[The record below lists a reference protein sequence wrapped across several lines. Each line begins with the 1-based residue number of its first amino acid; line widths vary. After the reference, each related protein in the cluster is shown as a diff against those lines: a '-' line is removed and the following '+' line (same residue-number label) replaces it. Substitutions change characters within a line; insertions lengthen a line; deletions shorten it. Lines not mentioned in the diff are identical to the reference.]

1 MDKLYHCVKK
11 RSVSEFLKISAQS
24 QLPLMIPKLENPQFI
39 KVLNFHKTLHISDN
53 LSWKALESSFLS
65 RKFTALSFSDYTNL
79 VYCFSRNSKNP
90 NIWQILEVEILKRMG
105 DFKKDLIFT
114 PEGPDKIKLGIV
126 MHSFAKAEHFSPAL
140 WTEFGKLIL
149 DCYHLLTHKNIG
161 MIILAYEACPNKDDK
176 VIDALEKAAINR
188 IREISVQNMVVVCY
202 CMAKMGKGSGTFW
215 VKWENILAK
224 NINGFNTRDFTQ
236 ILWSF
241 SKMKQGSK
249 DFWNQLEEFTINNC
263 PKFEMI
269 DYNHAIYSFLLIGS
283 KSTKLWETLE
293 NYVKTTS
300 FSNVYAQKTPESFT
314 EILFI
319 SHVFEQTQ
327 CQNKE
332 FWDILG
338 LQYADYK
345 KSPAF
350 LKAPV
355 KFNYHLG
362 ILLNNKQLWDESLEN
377 LFRETLNSNAQDP
390 IYLKFLI
397 DAIYLAFLVKS
408 PPVSESFQGFLLEKL
423 LETDFSNPNVKLV
436 NDVAGVAA
444 LFCVFLSKAAVA
456 KGKDYEAIVKFITL
470 PQNVEVFVKNGKAFS
485 LFLKR
490 FSNNWEEPRFWH
502 AYCGFFAENKAA
514 SFVTINHVSNLI
526 IAILETN
533 RIGFKFELHANF
545 NRKNEAIL
553 KENRPKF
560 ERMIEKIARI
570 LQEGRKFKDVN
581 EIQTAL
587 EMPEVNLSEFTKN
600 YEKKV
605 ESMEEFQREKPNVE
619 KNNNNNNEVN
629 N

>member
-1 MDKLYHCVKK
+1 MDKLFQCVK
-11 RSVSEFLKISAQS
+11 RRNIGEFLKISAQS
-24 QLPLMIPKLENPQFI
+24 QLPTLIPKLEDQQFI
-39 KVLNFHKTLHISDN
+39 KVLNFHKTLRISESSN
-53 LSWKALESSFLS
+53 WKALESSFLS
-65 RKFTALSFSDYTNL
+65 RKFSAMSFSDYTNL
-79 VYCFSRNSKNP
+79 TYCFSRNSKNP
-90 NIWQILEVEILKRMG
+90 EIWQILEAEILKRIG

-114 PEGPDKIKLGIV
+114 PEGPEKIKLGIV
-126 MHSFAKAEHFSPAL
+126 MHSFAKAEHFSPTL

-149 DCYHLLTHKNIG
+149 DCYHLLSHKNVG

-188 IREISVQNMVVVCY
+188 IREISVQNMIVVCY
-202 CMAKMGKGSGTFW
+202 CMAKMGKGSTNFW
-215 VKWENILAK
+215 VKWESILVR
-224 NINGFNTRDFTQ
+224 NLDGFNARDFTQ

-249 DFWNQLEEFTINNC
+249 EFWNQLEEYTIKNC

-269 DYNHAIYSFLLIGS
+269 DYNHAIYSFLLTGS
-283 KSTKLWETLE
+283 KSTKLWQALE
-293 NYVKTTS
+293 NYVKTAS
-300 FSNVYAQKTPESFT
+300 FSNIYSKKTPETFT

-319 SHVFEQTQ
+319 SHVFEQIQ

-332 FWDILG
+332 FWEILG
-338 LQYADYK
+338 LQYAEYK
-345 KSPAF
+345 QSSAF
-350 LKAPV
+350 LKVPV

-362 ILLNNKQLWDESLEN
+362 ILLNNKQLWDENLEN
-377 LFRETLNSNAQDP
+377 LFRHILTLNAQEP

-408 PPVSESFQGFLLEKL
+408 PPVSDTFLGFLLEKL
-423 LETDFSNPNVKLV
+423 LETDFNNPNVKLV

-444 LFCVFLSKAAVA
+444 LLCVFLSKAAVA
-456 KGKDYEAIVKFITL
+456 KDKNYDAIVKFITV
-470 PQNVEVFVKNGKAFS
+470 PKNVEVFVKNGKAFS

-490 FSNNWEEPRFWH
+490 FSNDWEEPQFWK
-502 AYCGFFAENKAA
+502 AYCGFFAENKAE

-533 RIGFKFELHANF
+533 RVGFKFELHSNF
-545 NRKNEAIL
+545 KKKNEAIL

-560 ERMIEKIARI
+560 EKMIEKIARI

-581 EIQTAL
+581 EIQAAL

-600 YEKKV
+600 YDKKG
-605 ESMEEFQREKPNVE
+605 ETMEEFQAVKPSFE
-619 KNNNNNNEVN
+619 DNNNINTDKN
-629 N
+629 